1 MIKKLIKII
10 FLLLIFNLYNSIIFA
25 FDITKYNNKE
35 ENIIIWCINKKN
47 ETIDVKINS
56 KWKKYCDYKNIIL
69 PKKSHL
75 LIFKELYWDNKT
87 MIANRLA
94 LINFESAFNEYAISP
109 WWDYWYIQIRWW
121 KEYLW
126 LIKESLYY
134 LDARFIEQKINL
146 CQKKLK
152 IKSDDYDNIYKCLL
166 MRHNW
171 RKTLNNNY
179 TIRWIN
185 TRNYYINY
193 FKNNNEQKK

>member
-109 WWDYWYIQIRWW
+109 WWDYW
-121 KEYLW
+121 
-126 LIKESLYY
+126 
-134 LDARFIEQKINL
+134 
-146 CQKKLK
+146 
-152 IKSDDYDNIYKCLL
+152 
-166 MRHNW
+166 
-171 RKTLNNNY
+171 
-179 TIRWIN
+179 
-185 TRNYYINY
+185 
-193 FKNNNEQKK
+193 